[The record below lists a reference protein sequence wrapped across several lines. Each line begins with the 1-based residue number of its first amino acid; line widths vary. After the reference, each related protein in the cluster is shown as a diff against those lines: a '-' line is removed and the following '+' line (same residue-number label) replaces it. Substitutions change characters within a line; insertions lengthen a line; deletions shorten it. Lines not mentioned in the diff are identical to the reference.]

1 MKALGTHIVAEL
13 SLCNQEILGD
23 IAKVRDIMVRA
34 ALAAKAQV
42 REVAFHKFEPGG
54 VSGVV
59 VLAESHL
66 SIHTW
71 PEYGYAAIDTY
82 TCGETADPWRA
93 CDYMAEKFEAQNV
106 KTTMVE
112 RGIPTPF
119 GNYSHEIASTSHR
132 PTRQLVAQYA

>member
-1 MKALGTHIVAEL
+1 MKALGRHIVAEL
-13 SLCNQEILGD
+13 SLCDPEVLGD
-23 IAKVRDIMVRA
+23 LDQVRAIMVRA
-34 ALAAKAQV
+34 ALAAKATV
-42 REVAFHKFEPGG
+42 RECAFHKFEPHG

-71 PEYGYAAIDTY
+71 PEYGYAATDIY

-93 CDYMAEKFEAQNV
+93 CDYLAVKFKAQNV
-106 KTTMVE
+106 STTVME

-119 GNYSHEIASTSHR
+119 GKYSHQIASFPR
-132 PTRQLVAQYA
+132 DEGLKVAQQA

>member
-1 MKALGTHIVAEL
+1 MKALGRHIVAEL
-13 SLCNQEILGD
+13 SLCEPGVLSD

-34 ALAAKAQV
+34 ALAAKATV
-42 REVAFHKFEPGG
+42 RESAFHKFEPGG

-71 PEYGYAAIDTY
+71 PEFGYAAIDIY

-93 CDYMAEKFEAQNV
+93 CEFLAEKFSAQNIS
-106 KTTMVE
+106 TTVVE

-119 GNYSHEIASTSHR
+119 GKYSHVVSSSVPQ
-132 PTRQLVAQYA
+132 PTETRVALQP

>member
-1 MKALGTHIVAEL
+1 MKALGRHIVAEL
-13 SLCNQEILGD
+13 SLCEPGILSD

-34 ALAAKAQV
+34 ALAAKATV

-71 PEYGYAAIDTY
+71 PEFGYAAVDIY
-82 TCGETADPWRA
+82 TCGDHTDPWKA
-93 CDYMAEKFEAQNV
+93 CEYLAEKFLAQSIS
-106 KTTMVE
+106 TSEVE
-112 RGIPTPF
+112 RGIPTPL
-119 GNYSHEIASTSHR
+119 GKYSHVVTTAPRDAELKIVQNA
-132 PTRQLVAQYA
+132 

>member
-1 MKALGTHIVAEL
+1 MKALGRHIVAEL
-13 SLCNQEILGD
+13 SLCNPETLSQIS
-23 IAKVRDIMVRA
+23 KVRDIMVKA
-34 ALAAKAQV
+34 ALAAKATV

-71 PEYGYAAIDTY
+71 PEFGYAAIDIY
-82 TCGETADPWRA
+82 TCGDTADPLKA
-93 CDYMAEKFEAQNV
+93 CEFLAEEFQAQNIS
-106 KTTMVE
+106 TTVVE

-119 GNYSHEIASTSHR
+119 GKYSHTVTASSR
-132 PTRQLVAQYA
+132 NEQLRVAQNA

>member
-1 MKALGTHIVAEL
+1 MKALGRHIVAEL
-13 SLCNQEILGD
+13 SLCDTETLSSIG
-23 IAKVRDIMVRA
+23 KVRDIMVRA
-34 ALAAKAQV
+34 ALAAKATV

-71 PEYGYAAIDTY
+71 PEYGYAAIDIY
-82 TCGETADPWRA
+82 TCGETANPWMA
-93 CDYMAEKFEAQNV
+93 CEYLAEKFSAQSIS
-106 KTTMVE
+106 TTVVE

-119 GNYSHEIASTSHR
+119 GKFGHVVTSAQQVDERKIAQ
-132 PTRQLVAQYA
+132 PA

>member
-1 MKALGTHIVAEL
+1 MKALGRHIVAEMSFCEAETL
-13 SLCNQEILGD
+13 SN

-34 ALAAKAQV
+34 ALAAKATV

-71 PEYGYAAIDTY
+71 PEFGYAAIDIY
-82 TCGETADPWRA
+82 TCGDTADPWRA
-93 CDYMAEKFEAQNV
+93 CEFLAEKFKAQSI
-106 KTTMVE
+106 TTSVVE

-119 GNYSHEIASTSHR
+119 GKFEHTVACSKQEGE
-132 PTRQLVAQYA
+132 LKVAQHA